1 MATFKLGKL
10 LMTMSIARKIS
21 QSMNFG
27 RFVQASLDRYISNDW
42 GVMDD
47 SDKALNDEAVKS
59 GDLRIRGAYICPV
72 TKEKIWI
79 ITEADRSITTILLT
93 SEY

>member
-1 MATFKLGKL
+1 
-10 LMTMSIARKIS
+10 MTMGIARKIS
-21 QSMNFG
+21 QSMNFS

-42 GVMDD
+42 GDMDVE
-47 SDKALNDEAVKS
+47 DKALNNKAVEC
-59 GDLRIRGAYICPV
+59 GDLRIHGAYVYPE

-79 ITEADRSITTILLT
+79 ITEADRSITTILLP